1 MPLFDSKEITQF
13 LETLTNVKEIRRYQ
27 TSSFPEQETL
37 GIDVI
42 VQSTGSVFYIT
53 GFVPIDEEIQAPDNV
68 NIKYIEVSNLN
79 DGSDDENGWTTGL
92 LDDGILYAHLKS
104 YLFAQGFKVVSNRR
118 AYY

>member
-1 MPLFDSKEITQF
+1 MPLFNSQEISLF
-13 LETLTNVKEIRRYQ
+13 LETLPNIKEIRRYQ
-27 TSSFPEQETL
+27 ASSFPQQETL
-37 GIDVI
+37 GIDVV
-42 VQSTGSVFYIT
+42 VQSTGSTFYIT
-53 GFVPIDEEIQAPDNV
+53 GFVSIDEDILEPDNV
-68 NIKYIEVSNLN
+68 NVQYIEVSNIN